1 MSNPNFKRTLITST
15 TVHVIVVALV
25 ILAPLVRKLLHPRK
39 PPEIVTFVDL
49 SALPPPPPVEVAPEP
64 QPEPEPPKPLPEPEP
79 PKPAPIPEK
88 PAEKPPEPK
97 KPEPPKIKVN
107 TNKIVRRMEQPPKQ
121 QPKTQNAPTLTP
133 EQIRKLLE
141 ANVKFS
147 SSGSPSATFSDLSL
161 YYATVRDAMYG
172 AWNQPS
178 TVPRGLVAEVSIKV
192 QRSGAVTARRL
203 SRPSGNQAMDDSVMK
218 AVNSISRLR
227 PLPPEVRDDPLDIA
241 IEFVVGDG

>member
-1 MSNPNFKRTLITST
+1 MSNSSFKRTLATST
-15 TVHVIVVALV
+15 TVHLVVVVLILV
-25 ILAPLVRKLLHPRK
+25 VPLIRKLSHPRK
-39 PPEIVTFVDL
+39 PPEMITFVDL
-49 SALPPPPPVEVAPEP
+49 SALPPPPPPTAEVAPE
-64 QPEPEPPKPLPEPEP
+64 PEPEPPKPLPEPEP

-88 PAEKPPEPK
+88 IEEKKPAEKP
-97 KPEPPKIKVN
+97 KPEQHKIKVN
-107 TNKIVRRMEQPPKQ
+107 TNKTIRRMDTPPRPQ
-121 QPKTQNAPTLTP
+121 TPNQPTLTK

-147 SSGSPSATFSDLSL
+147 SSGSPSTSFSDLSL

-178 TVPRGLVAEVSIKV
+178 TVARGLVAEVSIKV
-192 QRSGAVTARRL
+192 QRSGAVTQRRL
-203 SRPSGNQAMDDSVMK
+203 SRPSGNKVMDDSVMQ

-227 PLPPEVRDDPLDIA
+227 ALPAEIRDDPLDIT